1 MLNRQ
6 QTRHEK
12 GKMGDLLERK
22 ENVNFYPDGLDRGT
36 RMNWVNRFLSR
47 VEVFSSKIVAKGR
60 RTISGTNSCMA
71 NKLKMKWLTMTSS
84 HWPTYLTRRER
95 RRSRKRESSFANLRI
110 LENIVPISEFWRKKF
125 AWKYF
130 AFSGSKIFGYSQLLE
145 KIGYRSCKI
154 LNQISD

>member
-36 RMNWVNRFLSR
+36 RMNWANRFLSR

-71 NKLKMKWLTMTSS
+71 NKLKMKLLTMTSS

-95 RRSRKRESSFANLRI
+95 RRSRKRERSFANLRI
-110 LENIVPISEFWRKKF
+110 LEKIFPISESWTICCL
-125 AWKYF
+125 
-130 AFSGSKIFGYSQLLE
+130 KIF
-145 KIGYRSCKI
+145 CI
-154 LNQISD
+154 LRIQNIRNLSTLSENC